1 MSRLTYAEL
10 TSANYSVVVEGRQLT
25 YVIEKDGNTIR
36 VNANPLYEFL
46 KEMFT
51 TDWETEAR
59 KILAP
64 HPREEKSDG

>member
-1 MSRLTYAEL
+1 MSKMAYSEL
-10 TSANYSVVVEGRQLT
+10 TSARYSVVVEGRQLT

-51 TDWETEAR
+51 TDW
-59 KILAP
+59 LATP
-64 HPREEKSDG
+64 KGDK